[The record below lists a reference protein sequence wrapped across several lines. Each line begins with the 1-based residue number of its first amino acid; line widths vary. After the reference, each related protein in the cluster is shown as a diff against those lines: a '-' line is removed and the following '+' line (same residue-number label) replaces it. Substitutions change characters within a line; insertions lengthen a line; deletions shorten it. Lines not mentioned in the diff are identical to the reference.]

1 MTMLRVILDG
11 DGAFQ
16 DLKGK
21 EDKVIHLTG
30 PFSIAALPGGM
41 KPSGDP
47 SIAIRIDLPDG
58 QVLVQETSLR
68 LWYTATRALKGKF
81 GDLGGM
87 I

>member
-1 MTMLRVILDG
+1 MTMLRVILEG
-11 DGAFQ
+11 ESAFE

-30 PFSIAALPGGM
+30 PFIVAALESGM
-41 KPSGDP
+41 KPSGAP
-47 SIAIRIDLPDG
+47 SLAIRIDLPDG
-58 QVLVQETSLR
+58 RTVIQETSLK
-68 LWYTATRALKGKF
+68 LWYTATRAFKGKF

>member
-1 MTMLRVILDG
+1 MTMLRVMLDG
-11 DGAFQ
+11 EGAFA
-16 DLKGK
+16 DLAGK

-30 PFSIAALPGGM
+30 PFVVAALEGGM
-41 KPSGDP
+41 KGSGAPSV
-47 SIAIRIDLPDG
+47 AIRIDLPDG
-58 QVLVQETSLR
+58 RTVIQETSLK

>member
-11 DGAFQ
+11 DGAFE

-30 PFSIAALPGGM
+30 TFIVAALEHGM

-47 SIAIRIDLPDG
+47 SVAIRIDLLDG
-58 QVLVQETSLR
+58 RTVIQETSLK

>member
-11 DGAFQ
+11 DGAFE

-21 EDKVIHLTG
+21 EDKVIYLTG
-30 PFSIAALPGGM
+30 AFTVSALEGGM
-41 KPSGDP
+41 KSGGPSV
-47 SIAIRIDLPDG
+47 AIRIDLPDG
-58 QVLVQETSLR
+58 RTVIQETSLK

-87 I
+87 L